1 MKAYSIAVLLL
12 TGFSNSLFSQTTN
25 QNNSI
30 MTTTTIQ
37 GGKATNVGYTYATVP
52 TKFVEADGIKIAY
65 RSYGKEGDIPVI
77 YFNHLTANLDNCDP
91 RIMDAIAAHRQI
103 ISFDYRGVGATT
115 GEQGTS
121 IADMAKD
128 AIAFIHALGY
138 KQVDIVAFSMG
149 GFITQ
154 ELLLVEPQLVRKI
167 ILAGTGPRGGEGVS
181 DVVGLTY
188 KDIFK
193 GILTFRDPKFYLF
206 FTQNKVGKEAAR
218 DFLKRLN
225 ERTENRDTKVKLS
238 VLKNQLQ
245 AIAAW
250 GHATPADLSVFNHP
264 VLVAN
269 GDHDRMVPTA
279 NSYDLA
285 KRFTNAEI
293 VIYPNSGHG
302 GIFQYHEEFLKKT
315 IPFLSN

>member
-1 MKAYSIAVLLL
+1 MKKFLITFMLMIGLIS
-12 TGFSNSLFSQTTN
+12 SLFSQT
-25 QNNSI
+25 NNSEI
-30 MTTTTIQ
+30 MKTSNAQ
-37 GGKATNVGYTYATVP
+37 NGNYTYATVP
-52 TKFVEADGIKIAY
+52 TKFVEANGIKFAY

-91 RIMDAIAAHRQI
+91 RIMDAIAAHRHI

-121 IADMAKD
+121 IPDMAKD
-128 AIAFIHALGY
+128 AIAFIHTLGY
-138 KQVDIVAFSMG
+138 KQVDIMAFSMG

-154 ELLLVEPQLVRKI
+154 ELLLVEPTLVRKI

-193 GILTFRDPKFYLF
+193 GIFTFRDPKFYLF
-206 FTQNKVGKEAAR
+206 FTQNKVGKQAAR
-218 DFLKRLN
+218 DFLKRLK
-225 ERTENRDTKVKLS
+225 ERKENRDKKVKLS
-238 VLKNQLQ
+238 VLSKQLKAIKN
-245 AIAAW
+245 W
-250 GHATPADLSVFNHP
+250 GNDKPADLSVFKNP

-269 GDHDRMVPTA
+269 GDNDRMVPTP

-285 KRFTNAEI
+285 KRFANSEI

-302 GIFQYHEEFLKKT
+302 GIFQYHDEFVKSALA
-315 IPFLSN
+315 FLDK

>member
-1 MKAYSIAVLLL
+1 MKNIILL
-12 TGFSNSLFSQTTN
+12 TLLIF
-25 QNNSI
+25 I
-30 MTTTTIQ
+30 KMTTTNAQ
-37 GGKATNVGYTYATVP
+37 NANYTYTTVP
-52 TKFVEADGIKIAY
+52 TKFVEANGIKFAY

-91 RIMDAIAAHRQI
+91 RIMDSIAKYRQI

-115 GEQGTS
+115 GTQGTS
-121 IADMAKD
+121 LSDMAKD

-154 ELLLVEPQLVRKI
+154 ELLLVEPDLVRKI
-167 ILAGTGPRGGEGVS
+167 VLAGTGPRGGKGVS

-193 GILTFRDPKFYLF
+193 GIITFRDPKFYLF
-206 FTQNKVGKEAAR
+206 FTQNKIGKVAAR
-218 DFLKRLN
+218 DFLKRLK
-225 ERTENRDTKVKLS
+225 ERTENRDKKVKLS
-238 VLKNQLQ
+238 VLKKQLK
-245 AIAAW
+245 AIKDW
-250 GHATPADLSVFNHP
+250 GNATPADLSVFKHP

-269 GDHDRMVPTA
+269 GDNDRMVPTP

-285 KRFTNAEI
+285 KRFPNAEPVI
-293 VIYPNSGHG
+293 IYPNSGHG
-302 GIFQYHEEFLKKT
+302 GVFQYHEEFLKKA
-315 IPFLSN
+315 IPFLTK

>member
-1 MKAYSIAVLLL
+1 MKMYSTAVLLL
-12 TGFSNSLFSQTTN
+12 ISFNSTVYSQNNN
-25 QNNSI
+25 QSNSI
-30 MTTTTIQ
+30 MITTNAQ
-37 GGKATNVGYTYATVP
+37 NGNYRYATVP
-52 TKFVEADGIKIAY
+52 TKFVDANGIKFAY

-91 RIMDAIAAHRQI
+91 RIMDSIATHRHI

-121 IADMAKD
+121 ISDMAKD

-154 ELLLVEPQLVRKI
+154 ELLLIEPQLARKI

-188 KDIFK
+188 SDIFK
-193 GILTFRDPKFYLF
+193 GIFTFRDPKFYLF
-206 FTQNKVGKEAAR
+206 FTQNKVGKDAAR

-225 ERTENRDTKVKLS
+225 ERTENRDKKVKLS
-238 VLKNQLQ
+238 VLKKQLK

-250 GHATPADLSVFNHP
+250 GHDIPADLSVFKHP

-269 GDHDRMVPTA
+269 GDHDRMVPTP

-285 KRFTNAEI
+285 KRFTNSEI

-302 GIFQYHEEFLKKT
+302 GIFQYHEAFNKQALTFLLK
-315 IPFLSN
+315 

>member
-12 TGFSNSLFSQTTN
+12 TGFTNSSFSQTTN
-25 QNNSI
+25 QTISI
-30 MTTTTIQ
+30 MATTNLQ
-37 GGKATNVGYTYATVP
+37 SGKAMNAGYTYATVP
-52 TKFVEADGIKIAY
+52 TKFVEANGIKIAY

-91 RIMDAIAAHRQI
+91 RIMDAIAENRHI

-121 IADMAKD
+121 IAEMAKD

-154 ELLLVEPQLVRKI
+154 ELLLIEPALVRKI

-225 ERTENRDTKVKLS
+225 ERTENRDKKVKLS
-238 VLKNQLQ
+238 VLKKQLQ
-245 AIAAW
+245 AIAVW
-250 GHATPADLSVFNHP
+250 GHATPADLSVFKHP

-269 GDHDRMVPTA
+269 GDHDRMVPTP

-285 KRFTNAEI
+285 KRFPNAEI

-302 GIFQYHEEFLKKT
+302 GIFQYHEEFITQALR
-315 IPFLSN
+315 FLVN

>member
-1 MKAYSIAVLLL
+1 MKNTFFLTVLIILKMATSNAQSVNYS
-12 TGFSNSLFSQTTN
+12 
-25 QNNSI
+25 
-30 MTTTTIQ
+30 
-37 GGKATNVGYTYATVP
+37 YATVP
-52 TKFVEADGIKIAY
+52 TQFVEANGIKFAY
-65 RSYGKEGDIPVI
+65 RSYGKTGDIPVI

-91 RIMDAIAAHRQI
+91 RIMDAIARERQI

-121 IADMAKD
+121 ISDMAKD

-154 ELLLVEPQLVRKI
+154 ELLLVEPTLVQKI
-167 ILAGTGPRGGEGVS
+167 ILAGTGPRGGEGIS

-193 GILTFRDPKFYLF
+193 GLLTFRDPKFYLF
-206 FTQNKVGKEAAR
+206 FTQNKVGKDAAR

-225 ERTENRDTKVKLS
+225 ERTENRDKKVKLS
-238 VLKNQLQ
+238 VLKKQLK
-245 AIAAW
+245 AIETW
-250 GHATPADLSVFNHP
+250 GHETPVDLSVFKHP

-269 GDHDRMVPTA
+269 GDNDRMVPTP

-285 KRFTNAEI
+285 KRFPNAEPV

-302 GIFQYHEEFLKKT
+302 GIFQYHEEFLKKA
-315 IPFLSN
+315 IPFLTK

>member
-1 MKAYSIAVLLL
+1 
-12 TGFSNSLFSQTTN
+12 
-25 QNNSI
+25 
-30 MTTTTIQ
+30 MTTSNAQ
-37 GGKATNVGYTYATVP
+37 SGNATSMGYTYATVP
-52 TKFVEADGIKIAY
+52 TKFVEANGIKIAY

-77 YFNHLTANLDNCDP
+77 YLNHLTANLDNCDP
-91 RIMDAIAAHRQI
+91 RIMDAIAAHRHI
-103 ISFDYRGVGATT
+103 VSFDYRGVGATS

-121 IADMAKD
+121 IPDMAKD

-154 ELLLVEPQLVRKI
+154 EILLIEPALVRKI

-188 KDIFK
+188 KDVFK
-193 GILTFRDPKFYLF
+193 GIFTFRDPKFYLF

-225 ERTENRDTKVKLS
+225 ERTENRDKKVKLS
-238 VLKNQLQ
+238 VLKKQLK
-245 AIAAW
+245 AIADW
-250 GHATPADLSVFNHP
+250 GHATPADLSVFKHP

-269 GDHDRMVPTA
+269 GDHDRMVPTP

-285 KRFTNAEI
+285 KRFPNAEI
-293 VIYPNSGHG
+293 IIYPNSGHG
-302 GIFQYHEEFLKKT
+302 GIFQYHKEFITQALR
-315 IPFLSN
+315 FLLN